1 MPTACGDFVPPVEL
15 RDESRCLDQY
25 RRIPD
30 DGADYLV
37 VLAVRL
43 DIPDERIIHNLLI
56 YYVIGLHG

>member
-1 MPTACGDFVPPVEL
+1 MPTACGDFVLPGEL

-25 RRIPD
+25 WRTSG

-43 DIPDERIIHNLLI
+43 DFPDDWMIYKLLFFC
-56 YYVIGLHG
+56 VICLFG